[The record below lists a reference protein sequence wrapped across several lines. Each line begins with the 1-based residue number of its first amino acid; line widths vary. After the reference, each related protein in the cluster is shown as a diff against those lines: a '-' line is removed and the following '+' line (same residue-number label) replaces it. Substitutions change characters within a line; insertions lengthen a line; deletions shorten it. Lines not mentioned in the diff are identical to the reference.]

1 MIKAQRVN
9 ANTNYYLFKWDR
21 RYLMGKIINL
31 HLQYFLGCI
40 VDSKS
45 VRELAH
51 LLADTTKLMD
61 KTGEHT
67 ALHMPGPTEHRGTV
81 GTSLY
86 CGHNLPP

>member
-1 MIKAQRVN
+1 MSNFNI
-9 ANTNYYLFKWDR
+9 L
-21 RYLMGKIINL
+21 
-31 HLQYFLGCI
+31 LGCI

-67 ALHMPGPTEHRGTV
+67 VQGRR
-81 GTSLY
+81 
-86 CGHNLPP
+86 NLWGQRE

>member
-1 MIKAQRVN
+1 
-9 ANTNYYLFKWDR
+9 
-21 RYLMGKIINL
+21 MGKIINL

-45 VRELAH
+45 VRELTH

-67 ALHMPGPTEHRGTV
+67 VQGRRILWGQREMA
-81 GTSLY
+81 
-86 CGHNLPP
+86 PPNFDGISIFHFNYVFI